1 MLIIIW
7 VKTRTMLVISSQS
20 ATHLATDLKK
30 PHHSTSHPNLMK
42 LNWLLTGLISSACL
56 VFAAPAQARKF
67 TGWEFKANQNQLNF
81 GTDTGVQPKA
91 TLLDGPYRL
100 IVDLPGTKMTEA
112 TVRKQFGA
120 AVREVR
126 IAQSNPNNTRL
137 VMELAPGYG
146 VKPQNIIIRSDL
158 PSRWS
163 IKLRSIDRGVATAS
177 TGRIQPVLISPIV
190 FAGVVP
196 VGQEMTLL
204 KRQINTLVAKYNYLS
219 PGMFFM
225 EVETGNYLDI
235 NGEKSF
241 PAASTIK
248 LPILMALFQ
257 AVDAGKV
264 RLNDTLTVRK
274 DLVTGGSGKLQY
286 RRGAKLSV
294 LQTATKMIAISDNT
308 GTNMIIDKLGGR
320 LVLNRQ
326 FKSWGLRKTV
336 INRLLG
342 DFKGT
347 NTTSPAD
354 LVRLSALLAKRQ
366 LISEA
371 SRSKVLDILNQTEN
385 RKLLPAGLGKG
396 AAIAHKTGTLG
407 RLIGD
412 AGIIEMPNGK
422 LYLAGIF
429 VKRSFN
435 DRRARDFVR
444 EVSKLTYNYINNRQ
458 VSRN

>member
-1 MLIIIW
+1 
-7 VKTRTMLVISSQS
+7 
-20 ATHLATDLKK
+20 
-30 PHHSTSHPNLMK
+30 MK
-42 LNWLLTGLISSACL
+42 LSWLLTGLISSACL
-56 VFAAPAQARKF
+56 LFTAPAQASKF
-67 TGWEFKANQNQLNF
+67 TGWEFDASRNQLNF
-81 GTDTGVQPKA
+81 GTDNGVQPKA

-100 IVDLPGTKMTEA
+100 VVDLPGTKMTEA
-112 TVRKQFGA
+112 TVRKKFGA

-126 IAQSNPNNTRL
+126 IAQADANNTRL
-137 VMELAPGYG
+137 VIELAPGYG

-177 TGRIQPVLISPIV
+177 TGQIQTVPISPIV

-196 VGQEMTLL
+196 IGTEMLALKSQIQTLA
-204 KRQINTLVAKYNYLS
+204 AKYDYLS

-225 EVETGNYLDI
+225 EVDTGNYLDI
-235 NGEKSF
+235 NGEKTF

-257 AVDAGKV
+257 AVDSGKV
-264 RLNDTLTVRK
+264 RLDDTLTVRR
-274 DLVTGGSGKLQY
+274 DLITGGSGELQNSP
-286 RRGAKLSV
+286 GARLSV

-308 GTNMIIDKLGGR
+308 GTNMIIDKLGGKK
-320 LVLNRQ
+320 VLNVK

-366 LISEA
+366 LISES

-435 DRRARDFVR
+435 DLRARYFVQ
-444 EVSKLTYNYINNRQ
+444 EVSRLTYKYINDRQ
-458 VSRN
+458 ISQK

>member
-1 MLIIIW
+1 
-7 VKTRTMLVISSQS
+7 
-20 ATHLATDLKK
+20 
-30 PHHSTSHPNLMK
+30 MK
-42 LNWLLTGLISSACL
+42 LNLLLTGLLSSACL
-56 VFAAPAQARKF
+56 LLAAPAQASKF
-67 TGWEFKANQNQLNF
+67 TGWQFDASRNQLDF

-112 TVRKQFGA
+112 SIRKKFGA

-126 IAQSNPNNTRL
+126 IAQADANNTRL
-137 VMELAPGYG
+137 VMELAPGHG
-146 VKPQNIIIRSDL
+146 VSPQNIIIRSDI

-163 IKLRSIDRGVATAS
+163 IVLRSIDRGVSTAS
-177 TGRIQPVLISPIV
+177 TGNIQSVPISPVV

-196 VGQEMTLL
+196 IGKEMTIL
-204 KRQINTLVAKYNYLS
+204 KSQINSLVSKYDYLS

-225 EVETGNYLDI
+225 DVQTGDYLDI

-241 PAASTIK
+241 SAASTIK

-257 AVDAGKV
+257 AVDSGKV
-264 RLNDTLTVRK
+264 KLDETLTVRR
-274 DLVTGGSGKLQY
+274 DLIAEGSGELQNSP
-286 RRGAKLSV
+286 GAKLS
-294 LQTATKMIAISDNT
+294 LLKTATMMISISDNT
-308 GTNMIIDKLGGR
+308 ATNMIIARLGGKNP
-320 LVLNRQ
+320 LNNK

-336 INRLLG
+336 IRRQLG
-342 DFKGT
+342 DFAGL

-354 LVRLSALLAKRQ
+354 LVRLSALIAKHQ
-366 LISEA
+366 LVTEA
-371 SRSKVLDILNQTEN
+371 SRGKVLDILNQTAN
-385 RKLLPAGLGKG
+385 RKLLKAGLGKG

-429 VKRSFN
+429 VRRSFN
-435 DRRARDFVR
+435 DLRARDFVQQ
-444 EVSKLTYNYINNRQ
+444 VSKLTYNYINDRQ
-458 VSRN
+458 VVQVP

>member
-1 MLIIIW
+1 
-7 VKTRTMLVISSQS
+7 
-20 ATHLATDLKK
+20 
-30 PHHSTSHPNLMK
+30 MK
-42 LNWLLTGLISSACL
+42 LNLPLTGLIGSACL
-56 VFAAPAQARKF
+56 FVAAPAHASKF
-67 TGWEFKANQNQLNF
+67 TGWQFDANRNQLDF
-81 GTDTGVQPKA
+81 GTDTSVKPKA

-112 TVRKQFGA
+112 TVRKKFGA
-120 AVREVR
+120 AISEVR
-126 IAQSNPNNTRL
+126 IAQADNNSTRL

-146 VKPQNIIIRSDL
+146 VSPQNIIIRSDL

-163 IKLRSIDRGVATAS
+163 IKIRAFDRSIPKVS
-177 TGRIQPVLISPIV
+177 TGRIQTVPITPIV

-196 VGQEMTLL
+196 VGKEMTPL
-204 KRQINTLVAKYNYLS
+204 KNQIKALISKYDYLS

-225 EVETGNYLDI
+225 EVDTGNYLDI

-257 AVDAGKV
+257 AVDAGTVKLDDV
-264 RLNDTLTVRK
+264 LTVRR
-274 DLVTGGSGKLQY
+274 DLITGGSGELQNNA
-286 RRGAKLSV
+286 GARLSV

-308 GTNMIIDKLGGR
+308 ATNMIIDRLGGKKA
-320 LVLNRQ
+320 LNTK
-326 FKSWGLRKTV
+326 FISWGLRKTT
-336 INRLLG
+336 IRQLLG
-342 DFKGT
+342 DFKGK

-354 LVRLSALLAKRQ
+354 LVRLSASIAKHQ
-366 LISEA
+366 LISES
-371 SRSKVLDILNQTEN
+371 SRSKVLDILNQTAN

-412 AGIIEMPNGK
+412 AGIVEMPNGK

-435 DRRARDFVR
+435 DPRARDFVQQ
-444 EVSKLTYNYINNRQ
+444 VSKLTYNYINNRQ
-458 VSRN
+458 AKK

>member
-1 MLIIIW
+1 
-7 VKTRTMLVISSQS
+7 
-20 ATHLATDLKK
+20 
-30 PHHSTSHPNLMK
+30 MK
-42 LNWLLTGLISSACL
+42 LNHLLTGLISSACL
-56 VFAAPAQARKF
+56 SLAAPAQAANF
-67 TGWEFKANQNQLNF
+67 TGWEFDASRNQLNF
-81 GTDTGVQPKA
+81 GTDSGVQPKA

-100 IVDLPGTKMTEA
+100 VVDLPGTKMNEA
-112 TVRKQFGA
+112 TIRQKFGA

-126 IAQSNPNNTRL
+126 IAQADDNNTRL
-137 VMELAPGYG
+137 VLELAPGYG
-146 VKPQNIIIRSDL
+146 ISPQNVVIRSDI

-163 IKLRSIDRGVATAS
+163 IKLRSIDRGVSTVS
-177 TGRIQPVLISPIV
+177 TGRILPVPVSPVV
-190 FAGVVP
+190 FAGVLP
-196 VGQEMTLL
+196 IGKEMTAL
-204 KRQINTLVAKYNYLS
+204 KGQINSLVAKYDYLS

-225 EVETGNYLDI
+225 EVDTGNYLDI

-257 AVDAGKV
+257 AVDSGKV
-264 RLNDTLTVRK
+264 KLDDMLTVRR
-274 DLVTGGSGKLQY
+274 DLIASGSGELQNSP
-286 RRGAKLSV
+286 GARLTV
-294 LQTATKMIAISDNT
+294 WQTATKMIAISDNT

-320 LVLNRQ
+320 QVLNSR

-336 INRLLG
+336 LNRLLG
-342 DFKGT
+342 DFTGK
-347 NTTSPAD
+347 NTTSPTD
-354 LVRLSALLAKRQ
+354 LVRLSALLAKHQ

-371 SRSKVLDILNQTEN
+371 SRGKVLDILNQTEN

-429 VKRSFN
+429 VRRSFN
-435 DRRARDFVR
+435 DLRARDFVQ
-444 EVSKLTYNYINNRQ
+444 EVSRLTYNYINDRQ
-458 VSRN
+458 ISKN

>member
-1 MLIIIW
+1 
-7 VKTRTMLVISSQS
+7 
-20 ATHLATDLKK
+20 
-30 PHHSTSHPNLMK
+30 MK
-42 LNWLLTGLISSACL
+42 LNLPLTGLIGSVCL
-56 VFAAPAQARKF
+56 VIAAPAHASKF
-67 TGWEFKANQNQLNF
+67 TGWQFDADRNQLDF
-81 GTDTGVQPKA
+81 GTDTSVQPKA
-91 TLLDGPYRL
+91 TLIDGPYRL

-112 TVRKQFGA
+112 TIRKKFGTA
-120 AVREVR
+120 IREVR
-126 IAQSNPNNTRL
+126 IAQADNNSTRL

-146 VKPQNIIIRSDL
+146 VSPQNIIIRSDL

-163 IKLRSIDRGVATAS
+163 IKIRSFDRHISKVN
-177 TGRIQPVLISPIV
+177 TGRIQTVPITPIV

-196 VGQEMTLL
+196 VGKEMTPL
-204 KRQINTLVAKYNYLS
+204 KNQIKALISKYDYLS

-257 AVDAGKV
+257 AVDAGTVK
-264 RLNDTLTVRK
+264 LDDILTVRR
-274 DLVTGGSGKLQY
+274 DLITGGSGDLQNNP
-286 RRGAKLSV
+286 GAKLTV
-294 LQTATKMIAISDNT
+294 LQTATKMISISDNT
-308 GTNMIIDKLGGR
+308 GTNMIIDRLGGKKI
-320 LVLNRQ
+320 LNSK
-326 FKSWGLRKTV
+326 FISWGLRKTT
-336 INRLLG
+336 IRNLLG

-347 NTTSPAD
+347 NTTSPTD
-354 LVRLSALLAKRQ
+354 LVRLSASIAKHQ
-366 LISEA
+366 LISES

-412 AGIIEMPNGK
+412 AGIVEMPNGK

-435 DRRARDFVR
+435 DPRARDFVQQ
-444 EVSKLTYNYINNRQ
+444 VSKLTYNYINNRQ
-458 VSRN
+458 VKK

>member
-1 MLIIIW
+1 
-7 VKTRTMLVISSQS
+7 
-20 ATHLATDLKK
+20 
-30 PHHSTSHPNLMK
+30 MK
-42 LNWLLTGLISSACL
+42 LNLLLTGLISSACL
-56 VFAAPAQARKF
+56 LLAAPAQAGKF
-67 TGWEFKANQNQLNF
+67 TGWEFDASRNQLNF
-81 GTDTGVQPKA
+81 GTDSGVQPKA
-91 TLLDGPYRL
+91 TLLDGPCRL

-112 TVRKQFGA
+112 TVRKKFGA

-126 IAQSNPNNTRL
+126 IAQADAQNTRL
-137 VMELAPGYG
+137 VMELAPGYSIS
-146 VKPQNIIIRSDL
+146 PQNIIIRSDL

-177 TGRIQPVLISPIV
+177 TGRVQPVPISPII

-196 VGQEMTLL
+196 IGQEMIALKSQIQTLA
-204 KRQINTLVAKYNYLS
+204 AKYDYLS

-241 PAASTIK
+241 SAASTIK

-264 RLNDTLTVRK
+264 RMDETLTVRR
-274 DLVTGGSGKLQY
+274 DLITGGSGELQNSP
-286 RRGAKLSV
+286 GAKLSV

-308 GTNMIIDKLGGR
+308 GTNMIIDRLGGKA
-320 LVLNRQ
+320 VLNRQ
-326 FKSWGLRKTV
+326 FKNWGLRKTV

-342 DFKGT
+342 DFQGT

-354 LVRLSALLAKRQ
+354 LVRLSALLAKHQ
-366 LISEA
+366 LITEA

-435 DRRARDFVR
+435 DLRARDFVQA
-444 EVSKLTYNYINNRQ
+444 VSRLTYKYINDRQ
-458 VSRN
+458 VRL

>member
-1 MLIIIW
+1 
-7 VKTRTMLVISSQS
+7 
-20 ATHLATDLKK
+20 
-30 PHHSTSHPNLMK
+30 MK
-42 LNWLLTGLISSACL
+42 LNLLLTGLISSACL
-56 VFAAPAQARKF
+56 LLAAPAQAGKF
-67 TGWEFKANQNQLNF
+67 TGWEFDASRNQLNF
-81 GTDTGVQPKA
+81 GTDSGVQPKA

-112 TVRKQFGA
+112 TVRKKFGA

-126 IAQSNPNNTRL
+126 IAQADAQNTRL
-137 VMELAPGYG
+137 VMELAPGNS
-146 VKPQNIIIRSDL
+146 VSPQNIIIRSDL

-177 TGRIQPVLISPIV
+177 TGRVQPVPISPII

-196 VGQEMTLL
+196 IGQEMIALKSQIQTLA
-204 KRQINTLVAKYNYLS
+204 AKYDYLS

-241 PAASTIK
+241 SAASTIK

-264 RLNDTLTVRK
+264 RMDETLTVRR
-274 DLVTGGSGKLQY
+274 DLITGGSGKLQN
-286 RRGAKLSV
+286 RPGAKLSV

-308 GTNMIIDKLGGR
+308 ATNMIIDRLGGKA
-320 LVLNRQ
+320 VLNRQ
-326 FKSWGLRKTV
+326 FKNWGLRKTV

-342 DFKGT
+342 DFQGE

-366 LISEA
+366 LITEA

-435 DRRARDFVR
+435 DLRARDFVQA
-444 EVSKLTYNYINNRQ
+444 VSRLTYKYINDRQ
-458 VSRN
+458 VRL

>member
-1 MLIIIW
+1 
-7 VKTRTMLVISSQS
+7 
-20 ATHLATDLKK
+20 
-30 PHHSTSHPNLMK
+30 MK
-42 LNWLLTGLISSACL
+42 LNWLLTGLLGSACL
-56 VFAAPAQARKF
+56 LFAAPAQASKF
-67 TGWEFKANQNQLNF
+67 TGWEFDANRNQLNF

-100 IVDLPGTKMTEA
+100 VVDLPGTKMTEA
-112 TVRKQFGA
+112 TIRKKFGA

-126 IAQSNPNNTRL
+126 IAQADNNNTRL

-146 VKPQNIIIRSDL
+146 VSPQNIIIRSDI

-163 IKLRSIDRGVATAS
+163 IKLRSIERGVSTAS
-177 TGRIQPVLISPIV
+177 TGRTQAVPISPII

-196 VGQEMTLL
+196 IGQEMIALKSQIKTLA
-204 KRQINTLVAKYNYLS
+204 AKYDYLS

-225 EVETGNYLDI
+225 EVDTGNYLDI

-257 AVDAGKV
+257 AVDTGKV
-264 RLNDTLTVRK
+264 RLNDTLTVRR
-274 DLVTGGSGKLQY
+274 DLITGGSGELQNSP
-286 RRGAKLSV
+286 GARLSV

-308 GTNMIIDKLGGR
+308 GTNMIIDKLGGKQA
-320 LVLNRQ
+320 LNLK

-336 INRLLG
+336 INRMLG
-342 DFKGT
+342 DFGGK
-347 NTTSPAD
+347 NTTSPTD
-354 LVRLSALLAKRQ
+354 LVRLSALLAKHQ

-435 DRRARDFVR
+435 DLRARDFVQ
-444 EVSKLTYNYINNRQ
+444 EVSRLTYKYINDRQ
-458 VSRN
+458 ISRN

>member
-1 MLIIIW
+1 
-7 VKTRTMLVISSQS
+7 
-20 ATHLATDLKK
+20 
-30 PHHSTSHPNLMK
+30 MK
-42 LNWLLTGLISSACL
+42 LNLPLTGLISSACL
-56 VFAAPAQARKF
+56 LLSAPAHASKF
-67 TGWEFKANQNQLNF
+67 TGWQFDPDRNQLDF
-81 GTDTGVQPKA
+81 GTDTSTKPQA

-100 IVDLPGTKMTEA
+100 IVDLPGIKMTEA
-112 TVRKQFGA
+112 TVRKQFSGV
-120 AVREVR
+120 AVKEVR
-126 IAQSNPNNTRL
+126 IAQSDNNATRL

-146 VKPQNIIIRSDL
+146 VSPQNIIIRSDR
-158 PSRWS
+158 PDRWS
-163 IKLRSIDRGVATAS
+163 IKLRSFDRIVPKIS
-177 TGRIQPVLISPIV
+177 TGRIQTVPVAPVI

-196 VGQEMTLL
+196 VGKEMTLL
-204 KRQINTLVAKYNYLS
+204 KQQINSLIDKYDYLS

-225 EVETGNYLDI
+225 EVDTGNYLDI

-257 AVDAGKV
+257 AVDTGKV
-264 RLNDTLTVRK
+264 RLDETLTVRR
-274 DLVTGGSGKLQY
+274 DLIAGGSGTLQNS
-286 RRGAKLSV
+286 RGAKLSV
-294 LQTATKMIAISDNT
+294 LQTATKMISISDNT
-308 GTNMIIDKLGGR
+308 ATNMIIDRLGGKT
-320 LVLNRQ
+320 VLNSK
-326 FKSWGLRKTV
+326 FISWGLRKTT
-336 INRLLG
+336 IRYMLG
-342 DFKGT
+342 DFKGK

-354 LVRLSALLAKRQ
+354 LVRLSASIAKHQ

-435 DRRARDFVR
+435 DLRARDFVQQ
-444 EVSKLTYNYINNRQ
+444 VSKLTYNYINNRQ
-458 VSRN
+458 AKLP

>member
-1 MLIIIW
+1 
-7 VKTRTMLVISSQS
+7 
-20 ATHLATDLKK
+20 
-30 PHHSTSHPNLMK
+30 MK
-42 LNWLLTGLISSACL
+42 LSWLLTGLISSACL
-56 VFAAPAQARKF
+56 LLAAPAQASKF
-67 TGWEFKANQNQLNF
+67 TGWQFDASRNQLNF
-81 GTDTGVQPKA
+81 GTDSGVQPKA

-112 TVRKQFGA
+112 TVRKKFGA

-126 IAQSNPNNTRL
+126 IAQADAQNTRL
-137 VMELAPGYG
+137 VMELAPGYSIS
-146 VKPQNIIIRSDL
+146 PQNIIIRSDL

-163 IKLRSIDRGVATAS
+163 IKLRSIDRSVAIAS
-177 TGRIQPVLISPIV
+177 TGRVQPVPISPII

-196 VGQEMTLL
+196 IGQEMLALKSQIQTLA
-204 KRQINTLVAKYNYLS
+204 AKYDYLS

-264 RLNDTLTVRK
+264 RMDETLTVRR
-274 DLVTGGSGKLQY
+274 DLITGGSGKLQN
-286 RRGAKLSV
+286 RPGAKLSV

-308 GTNMIIDKLGGR
+308 ATNMIIDRLGGKA
-320 LVLNRQ
+320 VLNRQ
-326 FKSWGLRKTV
+326 FKNWGLRKTV

-342 DFKGT
+342 DFQGE

-366 LISEA
+366 LITEA

-435 DRRARDFVR
+435 DLRARDFVQA
-444 EVSKLTYNYINNRQ
+444 VSRLTYKYINDRQ
-458 VSRN
+458 VRL

>member
-1 MLIIIW
+1 
-7 VKTRTMLVISSQS
+7 
-20 ATHLATDLKK
+20 
-30 PHHSTSHPNLMK
+30 MK
-42 LNWLLTGLISSACL
+42 LKLLLTGLISSACL
-56 VFAAPAQARKF
+56 LLAAPAQASKF
-67 TGWEFKANQNQLNF
+67 TGWEFDASRNQLNF
-81 GTDTGVQPKA
+81 GTDSGVQPKA

-126 IAQSNPNNTRL
+126 IAQADAQNTRL
-137 VMELAPGYG
+137 VMELAPGYS
-146 VKPQNIIIRSDL
+146 VSPQNIIIRSDL

-177 TGRIQPVLISPIV
+177 TGRVQPVPISPII

-196 VGQEMTLL
+196 IGQEMLALKSQIQTLA
-204 KRQINTLVAKYNYLS
+204 AKYDYLS

-225 EVETGNYLDI
+225 EVDTGNYLDI

-264 RLNDTLTVRK
+264 RMNETLTVRR
-274 DLVTGGSGKLQY
+274 DLITGGSGKLQN
-286 RRGAKLSV
+286 RPSAKLSV

-308 GTNMIIDKLGGR
+308 ATNMIIDRLGGKA
-320 LVLNRQ
+320 VLNRQ
-326 FKSWGLRKTV
+326 FKNWGLRKTV

-354 LVRLSALLAKRQ
+354 LVRLSALLAKHQ

-435 DRRARDFVR
+435 DLRARVFVQA
-444 EVSKLTYNYINNRQ
+444 VSRLTYNYINDRQ
-458 VSRN
+458 VSRL

>member
-1 MLIIIW
+1 
-7 VKTRTMLVISSQS
+7 
-20 ATHLATDLKK
+20 
-30 PHHSTSHPNLMK
+30 MK
-42 LNWLLTGLISSACL
+42 LSWLLTGLISSACL
-56 VFAAPAQARKF
+56 LLAAPAQASKF
-67 TGWEFKANQNQLNF
+67 TGWEFDASRNQLNF
-81 GTDTGVQPKA
+81 GTDNGVQPKA
-91 TLLDGPYRL
+91 TLLDGPCRL
-100 IVDLPGTKMTEA
+100 IVDLPGTKMTAA
-112 TVRKQFGA
+112 TIRKQFGA

-126 IAQSNPNNTRL
+126 IAQADAKSTRL
-137 VMELAPGYG
+137 VMELAPGYS
-146 VKPQNIIIRSDL
+146 VSPQNIIIRSDL

-163 IKLRSIDRGVATAS
+163 IKLRSINRGVATAT
-177 TGRIQPVLISPIV
+177 TGRVQPVPISPII

-196 VGQEMTLL
+196 IGQEMLALKSQIQTLA
-204 KRQINTLVAKYNYLS
+204 AKYDYLS

-264 RLNDTLTVRK
+264 RMNETLTVRR
-274 DLVTGGSGKLQY
+274 DLITGGSGELQNKP
-286 RRGAKLSV
+286 GAKLSV

-308 GTNMIIDKLGGR
+308 GTNMIIDRLGGR
-320 LVLNRQ
+320 AVLNRQ
-326 FKSWGLRKTV
+326 FKNWGLRKTV

-342 DFKGT
+342 DFKGI

-366 LISEA
+366 LITEA

-412 AGIIEMPNGK
+412 AGIIIEMPNGK

-435 DRRARDFVR
+435 DLRARDFVQA
-444 EVSKLTYNYINNRQ
+444 VSRLTYKYINDRQ
-458 VSRN
+458 ARL

>member
-1 MLIIIW
+1 
-7 VKTRTMLVISSQS
+7 
-20 ATHLATDLKK
+20 
-30 PHHSTSHPNLMK
+30 MK
-42 LNWLLTGLISSACL
+42 LNHLLTGLISSACL
-56 VFAAPAQARKF
+56 LLSAPAHASKF
-67 TGWEFKANQNQLNF
+67 TGWEFDANRNQLNF

-100 IVDLPGTKMTEA
+100 VVDLPGTKMTEA
-112 TVRKQFGA
+112 TVRKKFGA

-126 IAQSNPNNTRL
+126 IAQADDNNTRL
-137 VMELAPGYG
+137 VLELAPGYG
-146 VKPQNIIIRSDL
+146 VSPQNIIIRSDL
-158 PSRWS
+158 PNRWS
-163 IKLRSIDRGVATAS
+163 IKLRSIDRGVSTAS
-177 TGRIQPVLISPIV
+177 TGRILPVPIAPII

-196 VGQEMTLL
+196 IGQEMTAL
-204 KRQINTLVAKYNYLS
+204 KSQIKTLAAKYDYLS

-225 EVETGNYLDI
+225 EVDTGNYLDI

-257 AVDAGKV
+257 AVDSGKV
-264 RLNDTLTVRK
+264 RLNDTLTVRR
-274 DLVTGGSGKLQY
+274 DLITGGSGELQNSP
-286 RRGAKLSV
+286 GAKLSV
-294 LQTATKMIAISDNT
+294 LKTATMMIAISDNT

-320 LVLNRQ
+320 QALNGR

-342 DFKGT
+342 DFTGK

-354 LVRLSALLAKRQ
+354 LVRLSALLAKHQ

-371 SRSKVLDILNQTEN
+371 SRGKVLDILNQTEN

-429 VKRSFN
+429 VERSFN
-435 DRRARDFVR
+435 DLRARDFVQ
-444 EVSKLTYNYINNRQ
+444 EVSRLTYNYINERQ
-458 VSRN
+458 ISKN

>member
-1 MLIIIW
+1 
-7 VKTRTMLVISSQS
+7 
-20 ATHLATDLKK
+20 
-30 PHHSTSHPNLMK
+30 MK
-42 LNWLLTGLISSACL
+42 LNWLLTGLMSGACL
-56 VFAAPAQARKF
+56 LSAAPAQASKF
-67 TGWEFKANQNQLNF
+67 TGWEFDASRNQLNF
-81 GTDTGVQPKA
+81 GTDNGVQPKA
-91 TLLDGPYRL
+91 TLLDGPYRV
-100 IVDLPGTKMTEA
+100 IVDLPGTKMMAA
-112 TVRKQFGA
+112 TVRKKFGA

-126 IAQSNPNNTRL
+126 IAQSDANNTRL
-137 VMELAPGYG
+137 VLELAPGYG
-146 VKPQNIIIRSDL
+146 VSPHNIIIRSDL

-163 IKLRSIDRGVATAS
+163 IKLRSIQRGVSTAS
-177 TGRIQPVLISPIV
+177 TGRVLPVAISPII

-196 VGQEMTLL
+196 IGREMLAL
-204 KRQINTLVAKYNYLS
+204 KSQIQALAAKYDYLS

-264 RLNDTLTVRK
+264 RMNEKLTVRR
-274 DLVTGGSGKLQY
+274 DLITGGSGELQN
-286 RRGAKLSV
+286 RPGAKLSV
-294 LQTATKMIAISDNT
+294 LQTATKMIVISDNT
-308 GTNMIIDKLGGR
+308 GTNMIIDRLGGR
-320 LVLNRQ
+320 QALNRQ
-326 FKSWGLRKTV
+326 FKNWGLRKTV

-354 LVRLSALLAKRQ
+354 LVRISALLAKRQ
-366 LISEA
+366 LITES
-371 SRSKVLDILNQTEN
+371 SRSKVLDILNQTAN

-435 DRRARDFVR
+435 DLRARYFVQA
-444 EVSKLTYNYINNRQ
+444 VSKLTYKYINDRQ
-458 VSRN
+458 ISKN

>member
-1 MLIIIW
+1 
-7 VKTRTMLVISSQS
+7 
-20 ATHLATDLKK
+20 
-30 PHHSTSHPNLMK
+30 MK
-42 LNWLLTGLISSACL
+42 LSWLLPGLIGSTCL
-56 VFAAPAQARKF
+56 LLAAPAQASKF
-67 TGWEFKANQNQLNF
+67 TGWEFDANRNQLNF
-81 GTDTGVQPKA
+81 GTDSGVQPKA

-112 TVRKQFGA
+112 TIRKKYGA

-126 IAQSNPNNTRL
+126 IAQSDANNTRL
-137 VMELAPGYG
+137 VMELAPGYS
-146 VKPQNIIIRSDL
+146 VSPQNIIIRSDL

-163 IKLRSIDRGVATAS
+163 IKLRSLARGVSTAS
-177 TGRIQPVLISPIV
+177 TGQIQSVPISPIV

-196 VGQEMTLL
+196 IGQEMTML
-204 KRQINTLVAKYNYLS
+204 KSQIASLVTKYAYLS

-248 LPILMALFQ
+248 LPVLMALFQ
-257 AVDAGKV
+257 AVDTGKV
-264 RLNDTLTVRK
+264 RLDDTLTVRR
-274 DLVTGGSGKLQY
+274 DLIASGSGDLQH
-286 RRGAKLSV
+286 RPQAKLSV
-294 LQTATKMIAISDNT
+294 LKTATMMIAISDNT

-320 LVLNRQ
+320 KALNSK
-326 FKSWGLRKTV
+326 FKSWGLRKTA

-342 DFKGT
+342 DFKGA

-354 LVRLSALLAKRQ
+354 LVRLSALLAKHQ

-371 SRSKVLDILNQTEN
+371 SRGKVLDILNQTEN
-385 RKLLPAGLGKG
+385 RRLLPAGLGKG

-412 AGIIEMPNGK
+412 AGIVEMPNGK

-429 VKRSFN
+429 VRRSYN
-435 DRRARDFVR
+435 DLRARDFVQA
-444 EVSKLTYNYINNRQ
+444 VSKLTYNYINNRQ
-458 VSRN
+458 LSQK

>member
-1 MLIIIW
+1 
-7 VKTRTMLVISSQS
+7 
-20 ATHLATDLKK
+20 
-30 PHHSTSHPNLMK
+30 MK
-42 LNWLLTGLISSACL
+42 LNYLLTGLISSACL
-56 VFAAPAQARKF
+56 LLSTPAHAASKF
-67 TGWEFKANQNQLNF
+67 TGWEFDASRNQLNF
-81 GTDTGVQPKA
+81 GTDNGVQPKA

-100 IVDLPGTKMTEA
+100 VVDLPGTKMTEA
-112 TVRKQFGA
+112 TIRKKYGA

-126 IAQSNPNNTRL
+126 IAQSDDKNTRL
-137 VMELAPGYG
+137 VLELAPGYG
-146 VKPQNIIIRSDL
+146 VSPQNIIIRSDI
-158 PSRWS
+158 PNRWS
-163 IKLRSIDRGVATAS
+163 IKLRSIERGVATAS
-177 TGRIQPVLISPIV
+177 TGSSLPVPIAPIV

-196 VGQEMTLL
+196 IGQEMTAL
-204 KRQINTLVAKYNYLS
+204 KSQIKTLAAKYDYLS

-225 EVETGNYLDI
+225 EVDTGNYLDI

-257 AVDAGKV
+257 AVDSGKV
-264 RLNDTLTVRK
+264 RLDDTLTVRR
-274 DLVTGGSGKLQY
+274 DLITGGSGDLQY
-286 RRGAKLSV
+286 RRGARLSV
-294 LQTATKMIAISDNT
+294 LKTATMMIAISDNT

-320 LVLNRQ
+320 QALNSR

-336 INRLLG
+336 LNRLLG
-342 DFKGT
+342 DFKGK

-354 LVRLSALLAKRQ
+354 LVRISALLAKHQ
-366 LISEA
+366 LISET

-385 RKLLPAGLGKG
+385 RRLLPAGLGKG

-429 VKRSFN
+429 VQRSFN
-435 DRRARDFVR
+435 DSRARDFVQA
-444 EVSKLTYNYINNRQ
+444 VSRLTYNYINNRQ
-458 VSRN
+458 ISKN

>member
-1 MLIIIW
+1 
-7 VKTRTMLVISSQS
+7 
-20 ATHLATDLKK
+20 
-30 PHHSTSHPNLMK
+30 MK

-56 VFAAPAQARKF
+56 LLAAPAQASKF
-67 TGWEFKANQNQLNF
+67 TGWEFDASRNQLNF

-100 IVDLPGTKMTEA
+100 IVDLPGTKITGA
-112 TVRKQFGA
+112 TIRKQFGA

-126 IAQSNPNNTRL
+126 IAQADAQNTRL
-137 VMELAPGYG
+137 VIELAPGYS
-146 VKPQNIIIRSDL
+146 VSPQNIIIRSDL

-163 IKLRSIDRGVATAS
+163 IKLRSIARGVSTAS
-177 TGRIQPVLISPIV
+177 TGRVQPVPISPII

-196 VGQEMTLL
+196 IGQEMLALKSQIQTLA
-204 KRQINTLVAKYNYLS
+204 AKYDYLS

-225 EVETGNYLDI
+225 EVDTGNYLDI

-264 RLNDTLTVRK
+264 RMDEKLTVRR
-274 DLVTGGSGKLQY
+274 DLITGGSGELQNSP
-286 RRGAKLSV
+286 GAKLSV
-294 LQTATKMIAISDNT
+294 LQTATKMIVISDNT
-308 GTNMIIDKLGGR
+308 GTNMIIDRLGGR
-320 LVLNRQ
+320 AVLNRQ
-326 FKSWGLRKTV
+326 FKNWGLRKTV

-366 LISEA
+366 LITEA

-435 DRRARDFVR
+435 DLRARDFVQA
-444 EVSKLTYNYINNRQ
+444 VSRLTYKYINDRQ
-458 VSRN
+458 ARL

>member
-1 MLIIIW
+1 MLII
-7 VKTRTMLVISSQS
+7 KQTAL
-20 ATHLATDLKK
+20 
-30 PHHSTSHPNLMK
+30 PSHPHYMK

-56 VFAAPAQARKF
+56 LLAAPAQASKF
-67 TGWEFKANQNQLNF
+67 TGWEFDASRNQLNF
-81 GTDTGVQPKA
+81 GTDSGVQPKA

-100 IVDLPGTKMTEA
+100 VVDLPGTKMTEA
-112 TVRKQFGA
+112 TVRKKFGA

-126 IAQSNPNNTRL
+126 IAQADANNTRI

-146 VKPQNIIIRSDL
+146 VSPQNVIIRSDL

-163 IKLRSIDRGVATAS
+163 IKLRSIDRGVATSS
-177 TGRIQPVLISPIV
+177 TGTIQSVPISPII

-196 VGQEMTLL
+196 IGAEMTAL
-204 KRQINTLVAKYNYLS
+204 KSQIKTLAAKYDYLS

-257 AVDAGKV
+257 AVDAGQV
-264 RLNDTLTVRK
+264 RLDQTLTVRR
-274 DLVTGGSGKLQY
+274 DLITGGSGELQNSP
-286 RRGAKLSV
+286 GAKLSV
-294 LQTATKMIAISDNT
+294 LETATKMIAISDNT
-308 GTNMIIDKLGGR
+308 GTNMIIDRLGGKS
-320 LVLNRQ
+320 VLNRK

-342 DFKGT
+342 DFQGK

-354 LVRLSALLAKRQ
+354 LVRLSALIAKHQ
-366 LISEA
+366 LVSEA

-429 VKRSFN
+429 VSRSFN
-435 DRRARDFVR
+435 DLRARDFVQA
-444 EVSKLTYNYINNRQ
+444 VSRLTYKYINDRQ
-458 VSRN
+458 VSQK

>member
-1 MLIIIW
+1 
-7 VKTRTMLVISSQS
+7 
-20 ATHLATDLKK
+20 
-30 PHHSTSHPNLMK
+30 MK
-42 LNWLLTGLISSACL
+42 LNLPLTGLIGSAC
-56 VFAAPAQARKF
+56 VFLAPPAQASKF
-67 TGWEFKANQNQLNF
+67 TGWQFDANRNQLDF
-81 GTDTGVQPKA
+81 GTDTSIQPKA

-112 TVRKQFGA
+112 TVRKQYGA
-120 AVREVR
+120 AIREVR
-126 IAQSNPNNTRL
+126 IAQADNNSTRL

-146 VKPQNIIIRSDL
+146 VSPQNIIIRSDL

-163 IKLRSIDRGVATAS
+163 IKIRSFDRKISPIS
-177 TGRIQPVLISPIV
+177 TGRIQSVPITPIIFGGVL
-190 FAGVVP
+190 P
-196 VGQEMTLL
+196 VGKEMTPL
-204 KRQINTLVAKYNYLS
+204 KNQIVALIAKYDYLS

-225 EVETGNYLDI
+225 EVDTGNYLDI

-257 AVDAGKV
+257 AVDAGTVKLDDV
-264 RLNDTLTVRK
+264 LTVRR
-274 DLVTGGSGKLQY
+274 DLITGGSGELQN
-286 RRGAKLSV
+286 RPGAKLTV

-308 GTNMIIDKLGGR
+308 GTNMIIDRLGGKK
-320 LVLNRQ
+320 VLNSK
-326 FKSWGLRKTV
+326 FLSWGLRKTT
-336 INRLLG
+336 IRNLLG

-347 NTTSPAD
+347 NTTSPTD
-354 LVRLSALLAKRQ
+354 LVRLSASIAKHQ
-366 LISEA
+366 LISES

-435 DRRARDFVR
+435 DLRARDFVQQ
-444 EVSKLTYNYINNRQ
+444 VSKLTYDYINNRQ
-458 VSRN
+458 AKK

>member
-1 MLIIIW
+1 
-7 VKTRTMLVISSQS
+7 
-20 ATHLATDLKK
+20 
-30 PHHSTSHPNLMK
+30 MK

-56 VFAAPAQARKF
+56 LLAAPAQASKF
-67 TGWEFKANQNQLNF
+67 TGWQFDASRNQLNF
-81 GTDTGVQPKA
+81 GTDSGVQPKA
-91 TLLDGPYRL
+91 TLLDGPCRL
-100 IVDLPGTKMTEA
+100 IVDLPGTKMTAA
-112 TVRKQFGA
+112 TIRKQFGA

-126 IAQSNPNNTRL
+126 IAQADAQNTRL
-137 VMELAPGYG
+137 VMELAPGYSIS
-146 VKPQNIIIRSDL
+146 PQNIIIRSDL

-177 TGRIQPVLISPIV
+177 TGRVQPVPISPII

-196 VGQEMTLL
+196 IGQDMLALKSQIQTLA
-204 KRQINTLVAKYNYLS
+204 AKYDYLS

-264 RLNDTLTVRK
+264 RMNETLTVRR
-274 DLVTGGSGKLQY
+274 DLITGGSGELQNSP
-286 RRGAKLSV
+286 GAKLSV

-308 GTNMIIDKLGGR
+308 GTNMIIDRLGGKA
-320 LVLNRQ
+320 VLNRQ
-326 FKSWGLRKTV
+326 FKNWGLRKTV

-366 LISEA
+366 LITEA

-435 DRRARDFVR
+435 DLRARDFVQA
-444 EVSKLTYNYINNRQ
+444 VSRLTYKYINDRQ
-458 VSRN
+458 VRL

>member
-1 MLIIIW
+1 
-7 VKTRTMLVISSQS
+7 
-20 ATHLATDLKK
+20 
-30 PHHSTSHPNLMK
+30 MK
-42 LNWLLTGLISSACL
+42 LSWLLTGIISSACL
-56 VFAAPAQARKF
+56 FLAAPAQAAKF
-67 TGWEFKANQNQLNF
+67 TGWEFIASRNQLNF
-81 GTDTGVQPKA
+81 GTDSGVQPKA

-100 IVDLPGTKMTEA
+100 IVDLPGTQLSGA
-112 TVRKQFGA
+112 TIRKQYSGG

-126 IAQSNPNNTRL
+126 IAQADANNTRL
-137 VMELAPGYG
+137 VIELAPGYG
-146 VKPQNIIIRSDL
+146 IDPQDAVIRSDI

-163 IKLRSIDRGVATAS
+163 IKLRSIDRGVSTAS
-177 TGRIQPVLISPIV
+177 TGRSQPVPISPII

-196 VGQEMTLL
+196 MGKEMVAL
-204 KRQINTLVAKYNYLS
+204 KSQIKSLAARYDYLS

-225 EVETGNYLDI
+225 EVDTGNYLDI

-264 RLNDTLTVRK
+264 RLDETLTVKRG
-274 DLVTGGSGKLQY
+274 LMAGGSGVLQY
-286 RRGAKLSV
+286 RPGAKLSV
-294 LQTATKMIAISDNT
+294 LKTATMMISISDNT
-308 GTNMIIDKLGGR
+308 ATNMIINRLGGKTP
-320 LVLNRQ
+320 LNSK
-326 FKSWGLRKTV
+326 FNSWGLRKTV
-336 INRLLG
+336 IRRQLG
-342 DFKGT
+342 DFKGA

-354 LVRLSALLAKRQ
+354 LVRLSALLAKHQ
-366 LISEA
+366 LISET

-435 DRRARDFVR
+435 DRRARDFVQA
-444 EVSKLTYNYINNRQ
+444 VSKLTYKYINDRQ
-458 VSRN
+458 ISQLPTGN

>member
-1 MLIIIW
+1 
-7 VKTRTMLVISSQS
+7 
-20 ATHLATDLKK
+20 
-30 PHHSTSHPNLMK
+30 
-42 LNWLLTGLISSACL
+42 
-56 VFAAPAQARKF
+56 
-67 TGWEFKANQNQLNF
+67 
-81 GTDTGVQPKA
+81 GVQPKA
-91 TLLDGPYRL
+91 TLLDGPCRL

-126 IAQSNPNNTRL
+126 IAQADAQNTRL
-137 VMELAPGYG
+137 VMELAPGYS
-146 VKPQNIIIRSDL
+146 VSPQNIIIRSDL

-163 IKLRSIDRGVATAS
+163 IKLRSINRGVATAS
-177 TGRIQPVLISPIV
+177 TGRVQPVPISPII

-196 VGQEMTLL
+196 IGQEMLALKSQIQTLA
-204 KRQINTLVAKYNYLS
+204 AKYDYLS

-248 LPILMALFQ
+248 LPILIALFQ

-264 RLNDTLTVRK
+264 RMNETLTVRR
-274 DLVTGGSGKLQY
+274 DLITGGSGELQN
-286 RRGAKLSV
+286 RPGAKLSV

-308 GTNMIIDKLGGR
+308 GTNMIIDRLGGR
-320 LVLNRQ
+320 AVLNRQ
-326 FKSWGLRKTV
+326 FKNWGLRKTV

-354 LVRLSALLAKRQ
+354 LVRLSALLAKHQ

-371 SRSKVLDILNQTEN
+371 SRSKVLDILNQTQN

-435 DRRARDFVR
+435 DLRARVFVQA
-444 EVSKLTYNYINNRQ
+444 VSRLTYKYINDRQ
-458 VSRN
+458 ISRN

>member
-1 MLIIIW
+1 
-7 VKTRTMLVISSQS
+7 
-20 ATHLATDLKK
+20 
-30 PHHSTSHPNLMK
+30 MK
-42 LNWLLTGLISSACL
+42 LSWLLPGLISSACL
-56 VFAAPAQARKF
+56 LCAAPAQAGNF
-67 TGWEFKANQNQLNF
+67 TGWEFNASQNQLNF
-81 GTDTGVQPKA
+81 GTDSGVLPKA

-100 IVDLPGTKMTEA
+100 VVDLPGTKMTEA
-112 TVRKQFGA
+112 TVRKQFGG

-126 IAQSNPNNTRL
+126 IGQSEDNTTRL
-137 VMELAPGYG
+137 AIELAPGYG
-146 VKPQNIIIRSDL
+146 ISPQNIIIRSDI

-163 IKLRSIDRGVATAS
+163 IKLRSIERGVSTAS
-177 TGRIQPVLISPIV
+177 TDNVQAVPISPIV

-196 VGQEMTLL
+196 IGKEMTVL
-204 KRQINTLVAKYNYLS
+204 KSQIQSLASKYGYLS
-219 PGMFFM
+219 TGMFIM
-225 EVETGNYLDI
+225 EVETGNYLEI
-235 NGEKSF
+235 NSEKSF

-264 RLNDTLTVRK
+264 RMDETLTVRR
-274 DLVTGGSGKLQY
+274 DLMSGGSGELQY
-286 RRGAKLSV
+286 HPGAKLSV

-308 GTNMIIDKLGGR
+308 GTNMIIDRLGGR
-320 LVLNRQ
+320 QALNRQ

-354 LVRLSALLAKRQ
+354 MVRLSALIAKHQ

-385 RKLLPAGLGKG
+385 RKLLFAGLGKG

-412 AGIIEMPNGK
+412 AGIVEMPNGK

-435 DRRARDFVR
+435 DLRARDFIQA
-444 EVSKLTYNYINNRQ
+444 VSRLTYNYINDRQ
-458 VSRN
+458 VSQKP

>member
-1 MLIIIW
+1 
-7 VKTRTMLVISSQS
+7 
-20 ATHLATDLKK
+20 
-30 PHHSTSHPNLMK
+30 MK

-56 VFAAPAQARKF
+56 LFAAPAQAGKF
-67 TGWEFKANQNQLNF
+67 TGWEFKPDRNQLNF

-100 IVDLPGTKMTEA
+100 VVDLPGTQMNAA
-112 TVRKQFGA
+112 TVRKQYGA

-126 IAQSNPNNTRL
+126 IAQSDRNTTRL

-146 VKPQNIIIRSDL
+146 VSPQNIIIRSDI

-163 IKLRSIDRGVATAS
+163 IKLRAIQRGVSTAS
-177 TGRIQPVLISPIV
+177 TGTIQTVPIAPII

-196 VGQEMTLL
+196 IGKEMTVL
-204 KRQINTLVAKYNYLS
+204 KSQIKTLAAKYGSLS

-257 AVDAGKV
+257 AVDSGQVK
-264 RLNDTLTVRK
+264 LNEKLTVRR
-274 DLVTGGSGKLQY
+274 DLITGGSGELQNS
-286 RRGAKLSV
+286 RGAKLSV
-294 LQTATKMIAISDNT
+294 FQTATKMIAISDNT
-308 GTNMIIDKLGGR
+308 ATNMIIDRLGGR
-320 LVLNRQ
+320 KVLNSK

-336 INRLLG
+336 LNRMLG
-342 DFKGT
+342 DFKGA

-354 LVRLSALLAKRQ
+354 LVRVSALLAKRE
-366 LISEA
+366 LITET
-371 SRSKVLDILNQTEN
+371 SRSKVLDILNQTAN

-435 DRRARDFVR
+435 DVRARDFVQA
-444 EVSKLTYNYINNRQ
+444 VSKLTYKYINDRQ
-458 VSRN
+458 VSQK

>member
-1 MLIIIW
+1 
-7 VKTRTMLVISSQS
+7 
-20 ATHLATDLKK
+20 
-30 PHHSTSHPNLMK
+30 MK

-56 VFAAPAQARKF
+56 LLASPAQAGKF
-67 TGWEFKANQNQLNF
+67 TGWEFDANRNQLNF
-81 GTDTGVQPKA
+81 GTDAGVQPKA

-100 IVDLPGTKMTEA
+100 VVDLPGTKMTEA
-112 TVRKQFGA
+112 TVRKKFGA
-120 AVREVR
+120 AVQEVR
-126 IAQSNPNNTRL
+126 IAQSDDNNTRL

-146 VKPQNIIIRSDL
+146 VSPQNIIIRSDL

-163 IKLRSIDRGVATAS
+163 IKLRSIERGVSTAS
-177 TGRIQPVLISPIV
+177 TGRIQTVPISPIV

-196 VGQEMTLL
+196 IGQEMTAL
-204 KRQINTLVAKYNYLS
+204 KGQIKTLAAKYDYLS

-235 NGEKSF
+235 NGEQSF

-257 AVDAGKV
+257 AVDTGKV
-264 RLNDTLTVRK
+264 RLSDTLTVRR
-274 DLVTGGSGKLQY
+274 DLITGGSGELQNSP
-286 RRGAKLSV
+286 GAKLSV

-308 GTNMIIDKLGGR
+308 GTNMIIDKLGGKQA
-320 LVLNRQ
+320 LNRQ

-354 LVRLSALLAKRQ
+354 LVRLSALLAKHQ
-366 LISEA
+366 LITEA

-385 RKLLPAGLGKG
+385 RKLLFAGLGKG

-435 DRRARDFVR
+435 DLRARDFVQ
-444 EVSKLTYNYINNRQ
+444 EVSRLTYKYINDRQ
-458 VSRN
+458 VSQN

>member
-1 MLIIIW
+1 
-7 VKTRTMLVISSQS
+7 
-20 ATHLATDLKK
+20 
-30 PHHSTSHPNLMK
+30 MK
-42 LNWLLTGLISSACL
+42 LNHLLTGLISSACL
-56 VFAAPAQARKF
+56 LLAVPAHASKF
-67 TGWEFKANQNQLNF
+67 TGWEFDASRNQLNF

-100 IVDLPGTKMTEA
+100 VVDLPGTKMTEA
-112 TVRKQFGA
+112 TVRKKFGA

-126 IAQSNPNNTRL
+126 IAQADDNNTRL
-137 VMELAPGYG
+137 VLELAPGYG
-146 VKPQNIIIRSDL
+146 VSPQNIIIRSDI
-158 PSRWS
+158 PNRWS
-163 IKLRSIDRGVATAS
+163 IKLRSIERGVSTAS
-177 TGRIQPVLISPIV
+177 TGNSLPVPIAPIV

-196 VGQEMTLL
+196 IGQEMTAL
-204 KRQINTLVAKYNYLS
+204 KSQIKTLAAKYDYLS

-225 EVETGNYLDI
+225 EVDTGNYLDI

-257 AVDAGKV
+257 AVDSGKV
-264 RLNDTLTVRK
+264 RLDDTLTVRR
-274 DLVTGGSGKLQY
+274 DLIAGGSGELQNSP
-286 RRGAKLSV
+286 GARLSV
-294 LQTATKMIAISDNT
+294 LKTATMMIAISDNT

-320 LVLNRQ
+320 QALNSR

-342 DFKGT
+342 DFTGK

-354 LVRLSALLAKRQ
+354 LVRLSALLAKHQ

-371 SRSKVLDILNQTEN
+371 SRGKVLDILNQTEN
-385 RKLLPAGLGKG
+385 RRLLPAGLGKG

-429 VKRSFN
+429 VRRSFN
-435 DRRARDFVR
+435 DSRARDFVQA
-444 EVSKLTYNYINNRQ
+444 VSRLTYNYINDRQ
-458 VSRN
+458 ISKN

>member
-1 MLIIIW
+1 
-7 VKTRTMLVISSQS
+7 
-20 ATHLATDLKK
+20 
-30 PHHSTSHPNLMK
+30 MK
-42 LNWLLTGLISSACL
+42 LNLPLTGLIGSACL
-56 VFAAPAQARKF
+56 VFAAPAHASKF
-67 TGWEFKANQNQLNF
+67 TGWQFDANRNQLDF
-81 GTDTGVQPKA
+81 GTDTSVQPKA

-112 TVRKQFGA
+112 TVRKKFGA

-126 IAQSNPNNTRL
+126 IAQADNNSTRL
-137 VMELAPGYG
+137 VLELAPGYG
-146 VKPQNIIIRSDL
+146 VSPQNIIIRSEL

-163 IKLRSIDRGVATAS
+163 IKIRSFDRRISKVS
-177 TGRIQPVLISPIV
+177 TGRIQTVPITPIV

-196 VGQEMTLL
+196 VGKEMTPL
-204 KRQINTLVAKYNYLS
+204 KKQIQALISKYDYLS

-257 AVDAGKV
+257 AVDAGTVKLDDV
-264 RLNDTLTVRK
+264 LTVRR
-274 DLVTGGSGKLQY
+274 DLITGGSGELQNSP
-286 RRGAKLSV
+286 GARLTV

-308 GTNMIIDKLGGR
+308 GTNMIIDRLGGKK
-320 LVLNRQ
+320 VLNSK
-326 FKSWGLRKTV
+326 FLSWGLRKTT
-336 INRLLG
+336 IRNLLG

-347 NTTSPAD
+347 NTTSPTD
-354 LVRLSALLAKRQ
+354 LVRLSASIAKHQ
-366 LISEA
+366 LISES
-371 SRSKVLDILNQTEN
+371 SRSKVLDILNQTAN

-429 VKRSFN
+429 VKRSYN
-435 DRRARDFVR
+435 DSRARDFVQQ
-444 EVSKLTYNYINNRQ
+444 VSKLTYNYINNRQ
-458 VSRN
+458 AKK

>member
-1 MLIIIW
+1 
-7 VKTRTMLVISSQS
+7 
-20 ATHLATDLKK
+20 
-30 PHHSTSHPNLMK
+30 MK
-42 LNWLLTGLISSACL
+42 LNWLLTGLVSGACL
-56 VFAAPAQARKF
+56 CFAAPAQASKF
-67 TGWEFKANQNQLNF
+67 TGWQFDANRNQLDF
-81 GTDTGVQPKA
+81 GTDTSVQPKA

-100 IVDLPGTKMTEA
+100 VVDLPGTQMTEA
-112 TVRKQFGA
+112 TIRKQFGA

-126 IAQSNPNNTRL
+126 IAQSDDNNTRI

-146 VKPQNIIIRSDL
+146 VSPQNVIIRSDL

-163 IKLRSIDRGVATAS
+163 IKLRTLDRGVSTAS
-177 TGRIQPVLISPIV
+177 TGRIQTVAVSPVI

-196 VGQEMTLL
+196 VGKEMLAL
-204 KRQINTLVAKYNYLS
+204 KQQIKSLVAKYDYLT

-225 EVETGNYLDI
+225 DVQTGDYLDI

-241 PAASTIK
+241 SAASTIK

-264 RLNDTLTVRK
+264 KLDETLTVRR
-274 DLVTGGSGKLQY
+274 DLMASGSGELQNSP
-286 RRGAKLSV
+286 GAKLS
-294 LQTATKMIAISDNT
+294 LLKTATMMISISDNT
-308 GTNMIIDKLGGR
+308 ATNMIIDRLGGKSP
-320 LVLNRQ
+320 LNSK

-336 INRLLG
+336 IRRQLG
-342 DFKGT
+342 DFAGL

-354 LVRLSALLAKRQ
+354 LVRLSALLAKHQ
-366 LISEA
+366 LISES

-385 RKLLPAGLGKG
+385 RKLLFAGLGKG

-412 AGIIEMPNGK
+412 AGIVEMPNGK

-429 VKRSFN
+429 VRRSFN
-435 DRRARDFVR
+435 DLRARDFIQQ
-444 EVSKLTYNYINNRQ
+444 VSKLTYNYINDRQ
-458 VSRN
+458 IGQLP

>member
-1 MLIIIW
+1 
-7 VKTRTMLVISSQS
+7 
-20 ATHLATDLKK
+20 
-30 PHHSTSHPNLMK
+30 MK
-42 LNWLLTGLISSACL
+42 LSWLLTGLISGACL
-56 VFAAPAQARKF
+56 LLAAPAQASKF
-67 TGWEFKANQNQLNF
+67 TGWEFDASRNQLNF
-81 GTDTGVQPKA
+81 GTDNGVQPKA
-91 TLLDGPYRL
+91 TLIDGPYRL

-112 TVRKQFGA
+112 TVRKKFGA

-126 IAQSNPNNTRL
+126 IAQSDDNNTRL
-137 VMELAPGYG
+137 VLELAPGYG
-146 VKPQNIIIRSDL
+146 VSPQNIIIRSDL

-163 IKLRSIDRGVATAS
+163 IKLRSIERGVATVS
-177 TGRIQPVLISPIV
+177 TGKVLPVAISPII

-196 VGQEMTLL
+196 IGREMLALKSQIQTLA
-204 KRQINTLVAKYNYLS
+204 AKYDYLS

-241 PAASTIK
+241 SAASTIK

-264 RLNDTLTVRK
+264 RMDETLTVRR
-274 DLVTGGSGKLQY
+274 DLITGGSGELQNSP
-286 RRGAKLSV
+286 GAKLSV

-308 GTNMIIDKLGGR
+308 GTNMIIDRLGGR
-320 LVLNRQ
+320 QALNRQ
-326 FKSWGLRKTV
+326 FKNWGLRKTV

-354 LVRLSALLAKRQ
+354 LVRISALLAKHQ
-366 LISEA
+366 LITES
-371 SRSKVLDILNQTEN
+371 SRSKVLDILNQTAN

-435 DRRARDFVR
+435 DLRARDFVQA
-444 EVSKLTYNYINNRQ
+444 VSKLTYNYINDRQ
-458 VSRN
+458 ISKN